1 MRRYDQI
8 MQAIELGL
16 SDEELARKFDPHHA
30 LDQAMITMRVYRM
43 VHDGVST
50 VSS

>member
-8 MQAIELGL
+8 MQAIDLGL
-16 SDEELARKFDPHHA
+16 SDEELARKFDPNHA
-30 LDQAMITMRVYRM
+30 LDQAAITMRVYRM